1 MRALLAALAAAL
13 LVLAANLPF
22 IGRGE
27 LESEEARRALP
38 AEAMLAAA
46 SGDAM
51 AWVVPRLWGEP
62 YLAKPPLFPWW
73 VALHE
78 SVLRASGIGAALRP
92 ARDEPGWWPAAR
104 VGPYAV
110 RGAAALSAALLA
122 ALVAFVVARVRP
134 SAATEGAGG
143 AGGAAADPAA
153 RGFVAGALVA
163 LAPELLAKAP
173 LGEIETTLALW
184 CAVAAVGLAL
194 QVLRPGLAA
203 ALLAV
208 VGLGA
213 ALLAKGPVALVFT
226 LAPAATFAVARVGW
240 RTAGRRLALPAALGL
255 GLFVW
260 WPLVAGRALEGGD
273 AAARWA
279 AELARGGSGGLGTY
293 LSDRLR
299 LVGGLL
305 GGFAPASLLALV
317 WLRRERRAEL
327 AQDPLCQFAWH
338 AVVVGLAVLLLWPG
352 VRPRYGLPLIA
363 PVAVLGALPLLTP
376 SGRCAARIVVGLL
389 GAVALALPAVAVALH
404 GAARERDGALAAL
417 GALDHAVLAV
427 SVAAGAAALLTLR
440 RTADRPVGRALLIA
454 AVGAFLG
461 ARLVQLDVFDRL
473 RTDHRRAEAAAHLES
488 LCPNGLATD
497 VWGLFNDLYY
507 LRVPVRFAAAD
518 DVRAGEPFLTQ
529 SREGATLPDEAWERL
544 PLFAEPHWQG
554 GERPRALPRA
564 ELWRRLPEVR
574 PGD

>member
-38 AEAMLAAA
+38 AEAMLAAE
-46 SGDAM
+46 SGDVL

-78 SVLRASGIGAALRP
+78 SALRATGLGAALRP
-92 ARDEPGWWPAAR
+92 AHGEPGWWPAAR
-104 VGPYAV
+104 VGPFAV
-110 RGAAALSAALLA
+110 RGAAASSAALLA
-122 ALVAFVVARVRP
+122 ALVAFVVARVAQAR
-134 SAATEGAGG
+134 AD
-143 AGGAAADPAA
+143 ADPAA

-184 CAVAAVGLAL
+184 CAVSAVGLVL
-194 QVLRPGLAA
+194 QVLRPGPAA
-203 ALLAV
+203 TLVAV
-208 VGLGA
+208 LGLGA

-240 RTAGRRLALPAALGL
+240 RAAARRLALPAVVGL

-260 WPLVAGRALEGGD
+260 WPMVAGRALEGGD
-273 AAARWA
+273 AAASWA
-279 AELARGGSGGLGTY
+279 AELARGGSGGLAVY

-305 GGFAPASLLALV
+305 GGFAPASLLALA
-317 WLRRERRAEL
+317 WLRRERRGEL
-327 AQDPLCQFAWH
+327 ERDPLAQFAWH

-352 VRPRYGLPLIA
+352 VRPRYGLPLVA
-363 PVAVLGALPLLTP
+363 PVAVLGALPLLAP
-376 SGRCAARIVVGLL
+376 SGRRAARVVVGLL
-389 GAVALALPAVAVALH
+389 GAVALVLPAVAVVLH
-404 GAARERDGALAAL
+404 GAARDEDAALAPL
-417 GALDHAVLAV
+417 GVLDHAILAA
-427 SVAAGAAALLTLR
+427 SVAAGAAALLVVR
-440 RTADRPVGRALLIA
+440 RAATRPLGPSLLVA
-454 AVGAFLG
+454 ASCAFLG
-461 ARLVQLDVFDRL
+461 ARLVQLDVLDGL
-473 RTDHRRAEAAAHLES
+473 RTDHRRAEAAAHLQV
-488 LCPNGLATD
+488 LCPSGLATD

-507 LRVPVRFAAAD
+507 LEVPVRFAAAE

-529 SREGATLPDEAWERL
+529 TRPDRVLPAVAWERL
-544 PLFAEPHWQG
+544 PLFVEPHWQG

-564 ELWRRLPEVR
+564 ELWLRLPEVR